1 MKRTIKSSSIRKLE
15 IIEVS
20 KELFKIYGYE
30 KTSVEA
36 IIQAAGIAKGTF
48 YYYFKA
54 KKDILIA
61 LVELITDDITVY
73 FQSIL
78 ALSGL
83 SAIDKLN
90 MMLKGSEKQVK
101 IQPDVMEILHHPENR
116 SLQEKLNIKT
126 IEVITPLIAKVVEA
140 GNQEG
145 VFHAATPLETVQ
157 FLMAGSAFILESG
170 LFKWSH
176 EKNIRLKKSLQ
187 NLVESGLGAQPGA
200 LSFIADV

>member
-1 MKRTIKSSSIRKLE
+1 MKRTIKSPDVRKLE
-15 IIEVS
+15 IIAVS
-20 KELFKIYGYE
+20 KELFRTHGYE
-30 KTSVEA
+30 QTSVEA

-61 LVELITDDITVY
+61 LVELIATDITVY

-78 ALSGL
+78 DLSGL
-83 SAIDKLN
+83 SAIDKLT
-90 MMLKGSEKQVK
+90 MMLGGSEKQVK

-126 IEVITPLIAKVVEA
+126 IEVIAPLIAKVVEA

-145 VFHAATPLETVQ
+145 VFHVDTPLETVQ
-157 FLMAGSAFILESG
+157 FLLAGSAFILESG
-170 LFKWSH
+170 LFNWSY
-176 EKNIRLKKSLQ
+176 EKNIELKKSLQ
-187 NLVESGLGAQPGA
+187 TLIERGLGAKPEA
-200 LSFIADV
+200 LM

>member
-1 MKRTIKSSSIRKLE
+1 MKRTIKSPDVRKLE

-20 KELFKIYGYE
+20 KELFRTHGYE
-30 KTSVEA
+30 QTSVEA

-61 LVELITDDITVY
+61 LVELITTDITVY

-78 ALSGL
+78 ELSGL
-83 SAIDKLN
+83 SAIDKLA
-90 MMLKGSEKQVK
+90 MMLRGSEKKVK

-116 SLQEKLNIKT
+116 ILQEKLNIKT
-126 IEVITPLIAKVVEA
+126 IEVIAPLVTAVIEA

-145 VFHAATPLETVQ
+145 VFQADTPLETVQ

-170 LFKWSH
+170 LFNWTH
-176 EKNIRLKKSLQ
+176 EKNIVLKKSLQ
-187 NLVESGLGAQPGA
+187 NLVERGLGAKPGA
-200 LSFIADV
+200 LSFIADL